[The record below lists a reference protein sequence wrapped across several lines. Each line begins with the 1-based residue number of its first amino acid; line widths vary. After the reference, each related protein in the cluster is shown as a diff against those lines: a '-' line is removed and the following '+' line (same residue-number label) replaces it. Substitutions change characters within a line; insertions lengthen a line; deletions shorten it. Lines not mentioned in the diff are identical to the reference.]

1 MCGEMR
7 QGEVRRCCGSRCAG
21 AFSAPH
27 NIYHGIKLCSV
38 SQVAFAIRLPP
49 LPGTF
54 IRGAYRD
61 CCLTI
66 TRYPTEYPAP
76 SD

>member
-1 MCGEMR
+1 MAPVARGT
-7 QGEVRRCCGSRCAG
+7 
-21 AFSAPH
+21 SALLTPDGVPH
-27 NIYHGIKLCSV
+27 VYHSIKLCSV